1 MFVHINLVFACE
13 ECPDSDVELA
23 SFEEKGALDVFL
35 NDAARE
41 LRSRVYEK
49 LQFLKV

>member
-13 ECPDSDVELA
+13 ECPDSDVELP
-23 SFEEKGALDVFL
+23 SFEEKGTLDVFL
-35 NDAARE
+35 DDAARE
-41 LRSRVYEK
+41 LRSRVDEK